1 MLEIIYI
8 RDDGLEENIEISK
21 GVDWKFCVLSGCYR
35 DSEPEACFVDGTFVV
50 TNKWLTFRA
59 FDDTNTRYEVSL
71 RAVEEGRIRFEVP
84 YRKSLYQ
91 DSPLK
96 EYENENRGIDMVAFL
111 KTNPADRITICERVV
126 EPEGEVPYTETLQM
140 EIDRNSDRLRF
151 YLTVTY
157 RFPKLANVRKI
168 MSYRK
173 EECRIKDL
181 TLDNEIKFDFENHAF
196 MEVMQKILNYCEKR
210 ELPLSIRCVN
220 YMLPGHCI
228 DIPNTVIKT
237 ADFEIAFEFGTVKMV
252 HITKDIMNGTCYT
265 DTTGGV
271 YNIGTIV
278 EEIRK
283 ETEGGRYLDNHG
295 PENIC
300 KRVYAQ
306 DEEYIF
312 GCWFL

>member
-8 RDDGLEENIEISK
+8 RDDELEESIEMSE
-21 GVDWKFCVLSGCYR
+21 GVDWKFCVLSGNYR
-35 DSEPEACFVDGTFVV
+35 DSEPEAGFVDGTFVV
-50 TNKWLTFRA
+50 TNKWLKFQA
-59 FDDTNTRYEVSL
+59 FDDTHTRYEVSL

-84 YRKSLYQ
+84 HRKPLYQ
-91 DSPLK
+91 GSPLK
-96 EYENENRGIDMVAFL
+96 AFENENREIDMVAFI
-111 KTNPADRITICERVV
+111 KTNPAERITICERAV
-126 EPEGEVPYTETLQM
+126 EPEREEPYTETLQM
-140 EIDRNSDRLRF
+140 EIDTNRDRLRF

-157 RFPKLANVRKI
+157 RFPELANVRKI

-181 TLDNEIKFDFENHAF
+181 TLDNEITFDFENHAF
-196 MEVMQKILNYCEKR
+196 MEVMKKILDYCEKR
-210 ELPLSIRCVN
+210 ELPISIRCVN

-237 ADFEIAFEFGTVKMV
+237 ANFEIAFEFGTVKMV

-265 DTTGGV
+265 DTTGGE

-278 EEIRK
+278 EEIRE
-283 ETEGGRYLDNHG
+283 ETEGGSYLLNHG
-295 PENIC
+295 AQNIC
-300 KRVYAQ
+300 KRVYAE